1 MTLPSK
7 EYFTLIEAGARWGA
21 QLGTIAGWAEVG
33 RFRIVTSTPHIA
45 CGDRRIFGMVELFG
59 ADLLRMLSTTGKRS
73 RCCLVQRVIPFHQDC
88 AELLYVT
95 KPEQGLRVQP
105 DELWIPAIDLYRFE
119 EKYGLAQRAGKGG
132 REPKY
137 DWEGMWA
144 PLCVHIFAE
153 GVPATM
159 QELANEVQAWFIEAS
174 PTGEAPDMSTIR
186 RRIRPIWEA
195 LKKERED

>member
-7 EYFTLIEAGARWGA
+7 EYFTLFEAKARWGA
-21 QLGTIAGWAEVG
+21 SLATIAGWAEAG
-33 RFRIVTSTPHIA
+33 RLRIVTSVPVVA
-45 CGDRRIFGMVELFG
+45 CGEQKICGLVELCG
-59 ADLLRMLSTTGKRS
+59 ADLFKMLNSSGKRA
-73 RCCLVQRVIPFHQDC
+73 RKCLVNRVIPYQREVEPLF
-88 AELLYVT
+88 VT
-95 KPEQGLRVQP
+95 CPKQGVQIRP

-119 EKYGLAQRAGKGG
+119 EKHGLAQRTGRGG

-137 DWEGMWA
+137 DWEGIWA
-144 PLCVHIFAE
+144 PLCAHVFVQ

-159 QELANEVQAWFIEAS
+159 QELAIEVQAWFIEAS

-195 LKKERED
+195 LKKAQEN